1 MAYNGKLG
9 HIKLRTGLPFFIYYL
24 FVLVGRKPWDIT

>member
-9 HIKLRTGLPFFIYYL
+9 HIKPRTGLPFFIYYL
-24 FVLVGRKPWDIT
+24 FVLAGRKPWDIT